1 MLRLAAGRLLLAVPV
16 LLGVLLIGFL
26 LMQVVP
32 ADPAAIRAGPSATA
46 DVVAAIRADLG
57 LDQPVPVQFV
67 RYLGRLLRGD
77 LGVSV
82 INTVPVASELANTVG
97 PTAELMLA
105 TLLWAVPAGL
115 GLGTLAAV
123 RHRRWPDRVV
133 TALAVAGVSV
143 PVFFVGLVLIWV
155 VGFRWGL
162 LPFTGR
168 AGPIWTLA
176 GLQSLA
182 LPALTLGLSFV
193 PTTSAPPTPK
203 GCASARWCCAMR
215 SATR

>member
-1 MLRLAAGRLLLAVPV
+1 MARLVVGRLLLAVPV

-57 LDQPVPVQFV
+57 LDQPVPVQFA

-82 INTVPVASELANTVG
+82 INNVPVATELANTVG

-105 TLLWAVPAGL
+105 TLLWAVLAGL
-115 GLGTLAAV
+115 GLGMVAAV
-123 RHRRWPDRVV
+123 QHQRWPDRAV

-143 PVFFVGLVLIWV
+143 PVFFVGLVLIWF
-155 VGFRWGL
+155 VGFRWGCCRS
-162 LPFTGR
+162 PAGAGR
-168 AGPIWTLA
+168 SGRSP
-176 GLQSLA
+176 
-182 LPALTLGLSFV
+182 
-193 PTTSAPPTPK
+193 
-203 GCASARWCCAMR
+203 GCNPWRCR
-215 SATR
+215 R